1 MYECKVDGNIAIV
14 TMNNGENRFNME
26 SLEAFRAVLDEIEAR
41 PEVNA
46 MVTTSAHEKIWSN
59 GIDLDWLL
67 PTLQSQGQEAMSR
80 FLIEMYTLFRRLL
93 AMPMITVA
101 AINGHAFA
109 GGAFLAMS
117 HDFRFMRSER
127 GWLCLPEVDLG
138 IPLGPVFMAIT
149 RQNVPNFLLYEMQYT
164 ARRLTAQELEGYH
177 IITKACP
184 LDKLMAEAATFA
196 KSLNKRRDIIQK
208 MKQETLAPIL
218 NVIDDTIALLKSGD
232 TIDQIRSFGVSV

>member
-1 MYECKVDGNIAIV
+1 MALYEYQVDGNIAIL

-26 SLEAFRAVLDEIEAR
+26 SLAAFKAALDEIEAQSS
-41 PEVNA
+41 VNA

-59 GIDLDWLL
+59 GIDLEWLMSAV
-67 PTLQSQGQEAMSR
+67 QNQGKETMNQ

-93 AMPMITVA
+93 TMPMITVS

-117 HDFRFMRSER
+117 HDFRFMRSDR

-164 ARRLTAQELEGYH
+164 ARRLTAKECEGYH
-177 IITKACP
+177 IITRACP
-184 LDKLMAEAATFA
+184 LEKLVEEAATFA
-196 KSLNKRRDIIQK
+196 KTLNKRRTIIEK
-208 MKQETLAPIL
+208 MKLETLAPIL
-218 NVIDDTIALLKSGD
+218 NVIDATIAELSDGSYSQ
-232 TIDQIRSFGVSV
+232 QISF